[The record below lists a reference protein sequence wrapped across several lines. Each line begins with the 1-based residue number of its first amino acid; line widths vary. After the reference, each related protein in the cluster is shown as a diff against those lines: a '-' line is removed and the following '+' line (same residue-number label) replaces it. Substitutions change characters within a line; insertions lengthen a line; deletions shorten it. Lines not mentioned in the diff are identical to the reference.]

1 LGHAYESAG
10 RIADAE
16 KIFQRAAA
24 MRTDYWDGYNTLAL
38 FYDRQRRYDESIAQL
53 KNAIDLTPD
62 NAYLWLNLGAV
73 YLDTGDPKRIPDAE
87 TAIKKSIELSPS
99 YAGYANLG
107 FMFIRQKRYAESAH
121 MSEKAL
127 ELNSNDSTVWEN
139 AALAYQRLGKMDKY
153 AAAKDR
159 EIELVSAALKTN
171 PDDAQM
177 QAILGLLYAQRK
189 QREKALPLL
198 RAALARTPDDAS
210 VLANVGEAYETL
222 GDRRT
227 AIKYIREAITKGYQL
242 ADLQLSPGLESLLA
256 DPVLRPILK

>member
-1 LGHAYESAG
+1 
-10 RIADAE
+10 
-16 KIFQRAAA
+16 
-24 MRTDYWDGYNTLAL
+24 
-38 FYDRQRRYDESIAQL
+38 
-53 KNAIDLTPD
+53 
-62 NAYLWLNLGAV
+62 
-73 YLDTGDPKRIPDAE
+73 
-87 TAIKKSIELSPS
+87 
-99 YAGYANLG
+99 
-107 FMFIRQKRYAESAH
+107 MFIRQKRYAESAH

-227 AIKYIREAITKGYQL
+227 AIKYIREAITK
-242 ADLQLSPGLESLLA
+242 ALSRSRVVACRSSSSANLEMTYERRCSWLLNRLKSGKA
-256 DPVLRPILK
+256 TRKLPSILMEPSAPTR